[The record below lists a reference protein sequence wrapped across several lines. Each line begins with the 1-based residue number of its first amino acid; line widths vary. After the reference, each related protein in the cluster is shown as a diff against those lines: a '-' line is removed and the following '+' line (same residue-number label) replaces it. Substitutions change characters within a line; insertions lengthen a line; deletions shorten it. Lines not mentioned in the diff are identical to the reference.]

1 MANLGGLV
9 RWQSVRGEPR
19 MVGDVTITP
28 ESRVLM
34 VRFPGRLNGGY
45 VWNRPA
51 AVIVERGGERERIP
65 IVDVTRMAQ
74 ISLMMSLVALAF
86 ITMVLSGRR
95 KEQSE

>member
-1 MANLGGLV
+1 MGRLSEIV
-9 RWQSVRGEPR
+9 RWQKLSGEPR
-19 MVGDVTITP
+19 ELGDMTITP

-34 VRFPGRLNGGY
+34 VRFPGRWDGGY

-51 AVIVERGGERERIP
+51 AIVVERDGERERIP

-74 ISLMMSLVALAF
+74 MGLLMSLVGLAF

-95 KEQSE
+95 KE